1 MINPDLYILHKNSD
15 KNTFSTMKV
24 ANMKEYHS
32 GDVKIKF
39 GELYFSKTTTLD
51 FKYNFNTK
59 SDTSIKTIA
68 DVESITI
75 ATTYKQSNKLKIKNI
90 KDDISNIIS
99 KRTNEIN
106 DLKNDRNK
114 INDRIENEDLSEE
127 EINNLK
133 EDVELIADQ
142 IRNHNKEIKNIKESV
157 QTTEFEIGDEL
168 TKYSFTLYRN
178 NIVHISGLPGQRMV
192 FSIMWID
199 ENYKQ
204 VSEPIETI
212 IENSKKIKLTYNELF
227 DKF

>member
-142 IRNHNKEIKNIKESV
+142 IRNH
-157 QTTEFEIGDEL
+157 
-168 TKYSFTLYRN
+168 
-178 NIVHISGLPGQRMV
+178 
-192 FSIMWID
+192 
-199 ENYKQ
+199 
-204 VSEPIETI
+204 
-212 IENSKKIKLTYNELF
+212 
-227 DKF
+227 